1 MSLYNL
7 TNEIIELDA
16 MIENLD
22 YIDDPIQREKSEKA
36 IKMMIEDTTGD
47 IEKKYEG
54 YGKYIRNIEN
64 EIDIAKAEIERIK
77 AIKKSNENK
86 IERLKDG
93 LLYSLIALDKRKVET
108 PLFKFSL
115 RKSKSVEIEDIDK
128 IPADYFEII
137 EEKKIFKV
145 NIKKALNDG
154 EMVDGARLIERDNLN
169 IR

>member
-1 MSLYNL
+1 MSLYSL

-16 MIENLD
+16 MIENLE
-22 YIDDPIQREKSEKA
+22 YIEDLEQREKSEKA
-36 IKMMIEDTTGD
+36 IKMMIEDTAGD
-47 IEKKYEG
+47 IEKKYEN

-86 IERLKDG
+86 LERLKDG
-93 LLYSLIALDKRKVET
+93 LLFSLIALDKRKVET

-115 RKSKSVEIEDIDK
+115 RKSTSVEIEDIDK
-128 IPADYFEII
+128 ISEDFYEII

-145 NIKKALNDG
+145 NIKKALSDG
-154 EMVDGARLIERDNLN
+154 EMVDGARLVEKENLQMK
-169 IR
+169 